1 MNYAIIKRLILKD
14 WYLQRWTIAAS
25 LLGGIIA
32 LGVVCLGSQA
42 SFMIGLVL
50 LLTALIA
57 VGAQLAIATMVNERK
72 EQTLSFVMSFPISF
86 IDYTVAKLLGTV
98 VIFMVPWT
106 LLVLGSLALFAVPHG
121 IPHGLLPFTVIMAI
135 EILVNTSLMIAVA
148 LVTESQGWT
157 VGAIMVGNIAVNIVG
172 YYVAHLPGIAKGMG
186 GTIVMWSGTA
196 SMVLV
201 TEFAIIAL
209 LLCSTFFFQS
219 RKRDFL

>member
-1 MNYAIIKRLILKD
+1 MNYPMIKRLILKD

-25 LLGGIIA
+25 VLGGIVA
-32 LGVVCLGSQA
+32 LGIVCLGGQA
-42 SFMIGLVL
+42 AFMVGLIL

-72 EQTLSFVMSFPISF
+72 DQTLSFVMSLPISY
-86 IDYTVAKLLGTV
+86 IDYTVAKLMGTV
-98 VIFMVPWT
+98 LIFMVPWM

-135 EILVNTSLMIAVA
+135 EILMNACLMIAVA

-157 VGAIMVGNIAVNIVG
+157 VGAIMVGNIAINLIG
-172 YYVAHLPGIAKGMG
+172 YYIAHLSGIARGMG
-186 GTIVMWSGTA
+186 GSAVMWSSTA
-196 SMVLV
+196 SAALLV
-201 TEFAIIAL
+201 EFAIIAL
-209 LLCSTFFFQS
+209 LLCFTFFFQS